1 MFVYEQVPSL
11 RPLKLNNLR
20 LVTVSC
26 LWFVFHKANPSN
38 GCIVLIFWNMRGKF
52 LPSSYIVYVKPSL
65 EPLFINDGKCYS
77 IRSCY
82 PNVFFFFLLQ
92 RGRWPS
98 FYYKTWNGLWTV
110 QICFLFLKHVS
121 LWIHAKGFTG
131 LSNVFYYTKHQS
143 LVMIPNKYL
152 IPLPPFVV
160 MYDPT
165 YQIIG

>member
-82 PNVFFFFLLQ
+82 PNVFFFFCFSEAGDPAFITRHGMVFGLCRFAFFFWNMLVFGFMQRVLQ
-92 RGRWPS
+92 AWVMYFTTLNIS
-98 FYYKTWNGLWTV
+98 LSLWY
-110 QICFLFLKHVS
+110 QISTLFLCLPS
-121 LWIHAKGFTG
+121 L
-131 LSNVFYYTKHQS
+131 LC
-143 LVMIPNKYL
+143 MIPRIKS
-152 IPLPPFVV
+152 
-160 MYDPT
+160 
-165 YQIIG
+165 